1 MPIGPSGERLPYPGE
16 GGPPTGNPM
25 GARAGIQPVGN
36 PMGAQAGVS
45 PDVLIQELSALTQ
58 RAQQIMGELQA
69 MGVDPMQVIGGGAP
83 PGAHPQMAGGAP
95 PGLLP
100 A

>member
-25 GARAGIQPVGN
+25 GAGGGN
-36 PMGAQAGVS
+36 PMGAN

-69 MGVDPMQVIGGGAP
+69 MGVDPMQVIGGGGG
-83 PGAHPQMAGGAP
+83 GAQPQMAGGAP

>member
-1 MPIGPSGERLPYPGE
+1 MPIGPNGERLPYPGE
-16 GGPPTGNPM
+16 GGPPMGNPM

-45 PDVLIQELSALTQ
+45 PDALIQELTVLSQ
-58 RAQQIMGELQA
+58 RAQQIVGELSA
-69 MGVDPMQVIGGGAP
+69 MGVDPAQLMGQAP
-83 PGAHPQMAGGAP
+83 PQAPPMQGVPAGP
-95 PGLLP
+95 PGLLN

>member
-1 MPIGPSGERLPYPGE
+1 
-16 GGPPTGNPM
+16 M

-83 PGAHPQMAGGAP
+83 PGAQPQMAGGAP

>member
-1 MPIGPSGERLPYPGE
+1 MPIGPSGERLPYPGV
-16 GGPPTGNPM
+16 GGPPTANPM

-69 MGVDPMQVIGGGAP
+69 MGVDPMQVIGGGAQP
-83 PGAHPQMAGGAP
+83 GGAP